1 MKPAGYLRKALKYFI
16 SLTWRKIY
24 WPDGAM
30 LFMKSS
36 LKSVLALHKKYHFSH
51 VISVGLPFS
60 CHLVARHLKQQD
72 DNIYWLMDI
81 EDPFSYSKEFRVNNF
96 SRYYRKNIL
105 EEERAFDLADDITL
119 TNKNALDRYAELF
132 PFCQNKL
139 HVIPPLFSKPE
150 SEQAIKYDFERD
162 KIHLAYFGS
171 FYENVRSPESFLNF
185 INMMKDIY
193 PDFISKCRFHFFGDH
208 SRFSLDLFH
217 RYSHLRKQI
226 KIQGFLSPPQMHHV
240 VRQMHVLLNF
250 GNLTDYHLPS
260 KILDFAYFRKAV
272 IHFTYKAEDPAVS
285 FLKAFNLEELVIPAD
300 RQLDIELMNT
310 FRSFVEKNASLHNSF
325 STEGLNKFMPSSI
338 GKQYEKLLNSFN

>member
-1 MKPAGYLRKALKYFI
+1 MKPAGYLRKALEYFI

-119 TNKNALDRYAELF
+119 TNRMRLTAMQSYFHSVKINYMLYPLCLASPSQSKLSSMTLNATKF
-132 PFCQNKL
+132 TWPT
-139 HVIPPLFSKPE
+139 
-150 SEQAIKYDFERD
+150 
-162 KIHLAYFGS
+162 LAAF
-171 FYENVRSPESFLNF
+171 
-185 INMMKDIY
+185 MKM
-193 PDFISKCRFHFFGDH
+193 SG
-208 SRFSLDLFH
+208 
-217 RYSHLRKQI
+217 
-226 KIQGFLSPPQMHHV
+226 
-240 VRQMHVLLNF
+240 LLN
-250 GNLTDYHLPS
+250 
-260 KILDFAYFRKAV
+260 
-272 IHFTYKAEDPAVS
+272 HF
-285 FLKAFNLEELVIPAD
+285 
-300 RQLDIELMNT
+300 
-310 FRSFVEKNASLHNSF
+310 
-325 STEGLNKFMPSSI
+325 
-338 GKQYEKLLNSFN
+338 